1 MTKLMPK
8 TKPRGSGANPIKVV
22 TTTRLPLKKGTREA
36 METARQ
42 REGEG
47 ERGRER
53 ERGRK
58 RGE

>member
-22 TTTRLPLKKGTREA
+22 TTTRQPLKKGTREA
-36 METARQ
+36 METERQ

-47 ERGRER
+47 ERGIE
-53 ERGRK
+53 RK
-58 RGE
+58 REE